1 MKTLCLPFVLLF
13 LYSCQQKSKHPQAG
27 LASAE
32 INAMTAQSILNYADS
47 LDAGLNGMNKQ
58 TSLVYQIGDA
68 AMYTEAYSTNGKTF
82 LYIQYFNNEGVS
94 SQTGKYY
101 FKNDSLILVRE
112 SSLINRGNGSVYEDK
127 RSFLRSNISFKKESR
142 SASSAAALQAKPYT
156 LISASQTTRRTGEFV
171 ENVKILEDAIS
182 GNNKFDL
189 VFDQI
194 IVVPPESHILL
205 KSKMPNGYSANIVVN
220 DTDVFIDSLINQPA
234 LFKDQKLHIKWEIKD
249 KEAVYVP
256 VAARLTS
263 ARGLNK

>member
-1 MKTLCLPFVLLF
+1 MKTLCLPFLLLF
-13 LYSCQQKSKHPQAG
+13 LYSCQQRPKHPQAG

-32 INAMTAQSILNYADS
+32 INVMTAQSILNYADS
-47 LDAGLNGMNKQ
+47 VDAGLNGLNKQ

-68 AMYTEAYSTNGKTF
+68 TMYTEAYSANGKTI

-94 SQTGKYY
+94 SQAGKYY

-112 SSLINRGNGSVYEDK
+112 SSLINRENGSVYEDK

-156 LISASQTTRRTGEFV
+156 LTSPAQSTKRTGEFA
-171 ENVKILEDAIS
+171 ENVKLLKDAVN
-182 GNNKFDL
+182 GTNKFDL
-189 VFDQI
+189 VFDNI
-194 IVVPPESHILL
+194 IVVPPESRILL
-205 KSKMPNGYSANIVVN
+205 KSKVPNGYSANVVVT
-220 DTDVFIDSLINQPA
+220 DTDSFIDSLINQPA
-234 LFKDQKLHIKWEIKD
+234 FFKDQKLNIKWEIRD